1 MMSVV
6 RWPLARKTLKINMT
20 HSEELKSSPFPPIAH
35 QRDTELG
42 CRSHEAWS
50 LEKDKPVGTTP
61 SAVDHT
67 GNGTEIELND
77 SLEQKDPKAKSLGPR
92 SSQQG
97 QTSLVL

>member
-20 HSEELKSSPFPPIAH
+20 HSDELKPSPFPPIAH
-35 QRDTELG
+35 QRDTESG

-67 GNGTEIELND
+67 GNGIEIELNGWFR
-77 SLEQKDPKAKSLGPR
+77 AKRPQGKVFGP
-92 SSQQG
+92 S
-97 QTSLVL
+97 